1 MELRLFS
8 TQLHT
13 STTVGGLI
21 PVCLE
26 TSSEDVLQPPT
37 TGGKKA
43 FPAQAELS
51 HLHQAQGL
59 TEEVGEPGWLVVMD
73 DGHAGSVESHQAED
87 DPVEDLGFHH
97 VADGDAQESLLVP
110 QVGGTIHPGTF
121 EARVTRGVT

>member
-1 MELRLFS
+1 MELRLFP

-13 STTVGGLI
+13 SMTVVGLI
-21 PVCLE
+21 PMCLE
-26 TSSEDVLQPPT
+26 ARSEGVLQPPAT
-37 TGGKKA
+37 RDKKT

-73 DGHAGSVESHQAED
+73 DGHAGSVESHQAQY

-97 VADGDAQESLLVP
+97 VANGDAQEPLLVP
-110 QVGGTIHPGTF
+110 
-121 EARVTRGVT
+121 